1 MKKIL
6 ILLFILI
13 KGVCNAQNTIP
24 KPSSVTVFSPYPDV
38 DLSVNISDIPDTA
51 LVFVNTI
58 QITHK
63 FLLPYLGA
71 VDVRL
76 ITNQGDRKDLFRFKT
91 TPTLGKDSSIVVK
104 DSLYKHFV
112 SAYITQ
118 NHPDMPKD
126 FVVFNDIYPI
136 RYRCYAANPMFD
148 LLSPTNP
155 KPASTLRYIVDG
167 RLQEENYDLD
177 RLQAM
182 KIQEVKVFNAK
193 TAQRFWG
200 QKAHYGLVVIRTQ
213 QFPVSKHVFYTEN
226 IRVVAEKELKNGL
239 WETIQDTILT
249 DINAFNDYKK
259 TVAKANLPIYMINKE
274 GEIEWRNRKTINF
287 YEVNSLVIKNDTVFV
302 ETFRKKE
309 EKNSISNILANH
321 KRFWD
326 KDEELKLPLY
336 IVDNQEITIDKLK
349 EFKSKELDFI
359 IKLEGCD
366 AIQQYGKRAEFG
378 VMIYRKKK
386 TQ

>member
-1 MKKIL
+1 
-6 ILLFILI
+6 
-13 KGVCNAQNTIP
+13 
-24 KPSSVTVFSPYPDV
+24 
-38 DLSVNISDIPDTA
+38 
-51 LVFVNTI
+51 
-58 QITHK
+58 
-63 FLLPYLGA
+63 
-71 VDVRL
+71 
-76 ITNQGDRKDLFRFKT
+76 
-91 TPTLGKDSSIVVK
+91 
-104 DSLYKHFV
+104 
-112 SAYITQ
+112 
-118 NHPDMPKD
+118 
-126 FVVFNDIYPI
+126 
-136 RYRCYAANPMFD
+136 MFD

-249 DINAFNDYKK
+249 DMNAFNDYKK